1 MAIYLSIAP
10 VQPFA
15 DMSAEDVEGEP
26 GVMVVTG
33 DGKVVGLHLDD
44 NRLVLRLPQLI
55 ERFGLD
61 EERVWAKLRGD
72 DHVTLGRRSL
82 HGARN
87 PR

>member
-15 DMSAEDVEGEP
+15 DMAAEDVEGEP

-72 DHVTLGRRSL
+72 DDVTLGRRSL

>member
-15 DMSAEDVEGEP
+15 DMGTQDVEGEP
-26 GVMVVTG
+26 GVTLVTG
-33 DGKVVGLHLDD
+33 DGKVVGIRLDD

-61 EERVWAKLRGD
+61 EDRVWAKLRGD
-72 DHVTLGRRSL
+72 DDVTMGRRSL